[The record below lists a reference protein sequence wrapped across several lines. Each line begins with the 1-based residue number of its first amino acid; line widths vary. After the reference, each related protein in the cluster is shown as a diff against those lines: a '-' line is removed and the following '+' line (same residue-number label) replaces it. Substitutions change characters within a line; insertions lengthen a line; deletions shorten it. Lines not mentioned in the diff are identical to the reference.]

1 VQRATDTEAMS
12 CAVAKPG
19 SPPDPERPLKN
30 VPIKFW
36 FDNPAF
42 SISAPSV
49 QNPMSRIESRQRKTP
64 SPDPERPLKHVP
76 IKFWF
81 DNPAFSVSE
90 ISCEPEK
97 LAAERQNTSGKLS
110 VQRRISGSFDA
121 DRPLKNVPINFWFDN
136 PAFSISAPAVG
147 SATSANSSAT
157 NHPEEERESSA
168 PRVKGMAKR
177 IPSDAVDHHK
187 RVPQPMVC
195 TSPLVTKA
203 GARLRIGA
211 AAANTTKM
219 DEEFFDAPE
228 SFTPASPT
236 RLRDAV
242 QTSRMAREELSCSSD
257 EDLDTSSFGKARS
270 SRRKP
275 RKDQIARLLMEECE
289 APCASP
295 GGSDRGE
302 SSQRLKHSVFSSP
315 VSSCV
320 ANANYFSARVTKP
333 APSPAGSAASY
344 ATCRSGTSSPMGQ
357 SPMGQ
362 RGTPRSMA
370 SPLSAAASPIS
381 ASRAKPSPGGKHKPL
396 PSPGGMTRRSSLPRM
411 RDMDPGPAPSL
422 PSPNE
427 DSLNRRHMP
436 QPPPKHPARPAADHA
451 GPTLPSSSRARA
463 LVEAARARM
472 GLA

>member
-1 VQRATDTEAMS
+1 MS

-19 SPPDPERPLKN
+19 SQPDPERPLKDVPIKFWFDNPAFSVSATSCEPEKLAAERQNSSSKLSVQRRNSGSFDADRPLKN

-49 QNPMSRIESRQRKTP
+49 QNPMSRIDSRQRKTP
-64 SPDPERPLKHVP
+64 SPDPERPLKNVP

-81 DNPAFSVSE
+81 DNPAFS
-90 ISCEPEK
+90 
-97 LAAERQNTSGKLS
+97 
-110 VQRRISGSFDA
+110 
-121 DRPLKNVPINFWFDN
+121 
-136 PAFSISAPAVG
+136 ISAASVC

-157 NHPEEERESSA
+157 NRPEEERESSA
-168 PRVKGMAKR
+168 PCVKGMAKR
-177 IPSDAVDHHK
+177 IPSDTVDNHK
-187 RVPQPMVC
+187 RVPQPKVC

-211 AAANTTKM
+211 AVANMTKT

-228 SFTPASPT
+228 SFTPTSPT

-257 EDLDTSSFGKARS
+257 EDRDTSSFGKARS

-302 SSQRLKHSVFSSP
+302 SSPRLKHSVFSSP

-370 SPLSAAASPIS
+370 SPLSAVASPMS

-396 PSPGGMTRRSSLPRM
+396 PSPGGMTRRSSLPRV
-411 RDMDPGPAPSL
+411 RDVDPGPALSPL
-422 PSPNE
+422 PSPDQ
-427 DSLNRRHMP
+427 DSLNCRYMP
-436 QPPPKHPARPAADHA
+436 KAPPKHPARPAADHA
-451 GPTLPSSSRARA
+451 GPTLPSSARARA